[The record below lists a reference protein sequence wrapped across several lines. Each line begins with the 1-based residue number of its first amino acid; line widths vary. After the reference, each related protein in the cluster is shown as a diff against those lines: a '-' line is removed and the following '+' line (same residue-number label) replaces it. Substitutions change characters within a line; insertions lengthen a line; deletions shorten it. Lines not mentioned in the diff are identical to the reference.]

1 MAIGSGG
8 LFGTGLGN
16 SQQKFGYVSQP
27 QNDFIFT
34 IVCEELGFF
43 GAFIVVALFVMFVWR
58 GFYIARHTTAAISAL
73 VVYGLTFKVG
83 LQVVLNIAV
92 VTNSMPNTG
101 ISLPFFSYGGT
112 SLVLQMIEVAIILS
126 ISRYATHRKI

>member
-1 MAIGSGG
+1 M
-8 LFGTGLGN
+8 
-16 SQQKFGYVSQP
+16 
-27 QNDFIFT
+27 
-34 IVCEELGFF
+34 
-43 GAFIVVALFVMFVWR
+43 
-58 GFYIARHTTAAISAL
+58 
-73 VVYGLTFKVG
+73 VYGLTFNLG

-126 ISRYATHRKI
+126 VSRYATHRKI